1 MLPKLRLERHI
12 RYCHQRSGWAYA
24 LRSIAR
30 LTHESPSAILL
41 DAVIERNF
49 GKLLELALSEGR
61 IPYRRPWTGFIH
73 VPPEVPEWLEYRKS
87 PSHYFQLAEWQESLP
102 HCRGLITLSRDLR
115 DWVSQQLPGVP
126 VLALHHPTEFSDR
139 IFDFEAYLRH
149 GQLLVQVGWWLRRF
163 SSIHFLELPRER
175 KHLLVSVDGIELPR
189 FMRALEAERTH
200 TNAPPLDQWD
210 ATVLPR
216 QPNDDYDELLTRSIV
231 FLDLRA
237 AAANNAVIECIVRR
251 TPVLVRNL
259 PSTREYLGED
269 YPSFFDSL
277 EEAAAKAA
285 DPDLVL
291 QTHKYLVAKDISFL
305 SGETFCRELAESRM
319 YQSW

>member
-1 MLPKLRLERHI
+1 M
-12 RYCHQRSGWAYA
+12 
-24 LRSIAR
+24 RSIGR
-30 LTHESPSAILL
+30 LTHEGPDAILL
-41 DAVIERNF
+41 DTVIERNF
-49 GKLLELALSEGR
+49 AKGLDAALGEGR
-61 IPYRRPWTGFIH
+61 IPYRRPWAGFIH

-87 PSHYFQLAEWQESLP
+87 PRHYFQLPQWKESLP

-115 DWVSQQLPGVP
+115 DWVSHELPGVP
-126 VLALHHPTEFSDR
+126 VLALHHPTEFSGR
-139 IFDFEAYLRH
+139 TFDFEAYLRH
-149 GQLLVQVGWWLRRF
+149 GETVVQVGWWLRRS
-163 SSIHFLELPRER
+163 SSIHFLAIPPDR
-175 KHLLVSVDGIELPR
+175 KRLLIALDGIELPR

-200 TNAPPLDQWD
+200 TGAPPLDQWD

-216 QPNDDYDELLTRSIV
+216 QPNDEYDELLTRSIV

-251 TPVLVRNL
+251 TPILVRSL

-269 YPSFFDSL
+269 YPFFFDSL

-285 DPDLVL
+285 DRNLVL
-291 QTHKYLVAKDISFL
+291 QTHEYLVAKDISFL